1 MSRDEQEN
9 QATEGLQPSIGRLRW
24 RTRRGLREL
33 DLMLQRY
40 LSDHYPTA
48 SAADQK
54 AFAELL
60 EQNDA
65 DILDWLLGR
74 ADPQPEMANVIAVL
88 GSRS

>member
-9 QATEGLQPSIGRLRW
+9 QATEGLQPSIGQLRW

-74 ADPQPEMANVIAVL
+74 AVPPPEMANVIAVL